1 MSDQGNQCVLL
12 SAGKLAETLQQ
23 LSLMQGQLRAIQTQ
37 AQLIVQYAF
46 LEKCLLQASDDFRVH
61 AAMMVA
67 RDFRNTFAH
76 AVR

>member
-1 MSDQGNQCVLL
+1 
-12 SAGKLAETLQQ
+12 
-23 LSLMQGQLRAIQTQ
+23 MQGQLGAIQTQ
-37 AQLIVQYAF
+37 AKLIIQYAF